1 MTDLILN
8 LLPAGTS
15 IPTALLLALAL
26 LVAVALVVLV
36 GVVLTRI
43 IGATSAHVTSR
54 RRPRH
59 PNLPITVHNAQR
71 G

>member
-26 LVAVALVVLV
+26 LVAVAVVVLV
-36 GVVLTRI
+36 GVALTRL

-59 PNLPITVHNAQR
+59 PSLPATIRGAQ